1 VYGSELD
8 GTRAVKSDLLH
19 YIFNELDLNP
29 HETVMIGDR
38 IQDMEAARCVGVC
51 SIWVDYGYGDKL
63 ERDIS
68 NPDYI
73 CGSINELRE
82 LLNMI

>member
-1 VYGSELD
+1 
-8 GTRAVKSDLLH
+8 
-19 YIFNELDLNP
+19 
-29 HETVMIGDR
+29 
-38 IQDMEAARCVGVC
+38 VGVC

-73 CGSINELRE
+73 CGLINELRE